1 MKEKGKRRICECIKC
16 EWREIRKNEKKK
28 RERKRDD
35 EKLVMKKKRK
45 KKKIKKPH
53 RSQKDRDMKREETN
67 VQLCASE
74 MECLT
79 RVNTKNTRSLE
90 K

>member
-1 MKEKGKRRICECIKC
+1 MKRRGE
-16 EWREIRKNEKKK
+16 
-28 RERKRDD
+28 
-35 EKLVMKKKRK
+35 
-45 KKKIKKPH
+45 KKIKKNTSIP
-53 RSQKDRDMKREETN
+53 RKIERDMKREETN
-67 VQLCASE
+67 VQLRASE

>member
-1 MKEKGKRRICECIKC
+1 MAC
-16 EWREIRKNEKKK
+16 EIRKNEKE
-28 RERKRDD
+28 RER
-35 EKLVMKKKRK
+35 EKIWKKEGVIEGIVMKRRGE
-45 KKKIKKPH
+45 KKIKKNTSIP
-53 RSQKDRDMKREETN
+53 RKIERDMKREETN
-67 VQLCASE
+67 VQLRASE

>member
-1 MKEKGKRRICECIKC
+1 
-16 EWREIRKNEKKK
+16 
-28 RERKRDD
+28 
-35 EKLVMKKKRK
+35 MKKKK
-45 KKKIKKPH
+45 EKKKIKKTH

>member
-1 MKEKGKRRICECIKC
+1 MNVSNVNGVRFA
-16 EWREIRKNEKKK
+16 KNEKKK

-45 KKKIKKPH
+45 KKKIKKTH

>member
-1 MKEKGKRRICECIKC
+1 MNVSNVNGVRFA
-16 EWREIRKNEKKK
+16 KNEKKK